1 MQFKIIAAQDLD
13 KLQRQQ
19 IAELCF
25 TAFDE
30 DPWGQYAFMQT
41 ASHLVGILDEKI
53 VSHALWTDRVFTIHS
68 NNQVKTAYVEYVT
81 TDEMMRGKGLASQ
94 LLRYLIDALTT
105 LGYELAALQPEDDA
119 FYKKLGWISWLG
131 DLYIKQNT
139 STYLTDE
146 HEILLYPLSVKLK
159 ELLSQHNTDTAD
171 DAICT
176 DWREGELW

>member
-1 MQFKIIAAQDLD
+1 MQFKIIPAQKLD

-30 DPWGQYAFMQT
+30 DPWSQYAFMQT

-53 VSHALWTDRVFTIHS
+53 VSHALWTDRIFIINDNTS
-68 NNQVKTAYVEYVT
+68 VKTAYVEYVT
-81 TDEMMRGKGLASQ
+81 TDYRLRGKGLASQ

-119 FYKKLGWISWLG
+119 FYKKLGWTSWLG
-131 DLYIKQNT
+131 SLYIKQNT
-139 STYLTDE
+139 STYLTDM
-146 HEILLYPLSVKLK
+146 HEILLYSLSVKLK
-159 ELLSQHNTDTAD
+159 ELLSHNTVDY
-171 DAICT
+171 AICT

>member
-13 KLQRQQ
+13 RLQRQQ

-30 DPWGQYAFMQT
+30 DPWSQYAFMQK
-41 ASHLVGILDEKI
+41 ASHLAGMLDEKI
-53 VSHALWTDRVFTIHS
+53 VSHALWTDRMFIVNDNIS
-68 NNQVKTAYVEYVT
+68 VKTAYVEYVT

-105 LGYELAALQPEDDA
+105 WGYELAALQPEDDA

-131 DLYIKQNT
+131 DLYIKQNS

-146 HEILLYPLSVKLK
+146 NEILLYPLSAKLK
-159 ELLSQHNTDTAD
+159 ELLSHHTAD

-176 DWREGELW
+176 DWREGEFW